1 VTEDHSPQEDIV
13 PSTKLAPLAS
23 LLPSSPTMGSLILV
37 TGGAGYV
44 GSHCVLELL
53 NAGYQVV
60 AIDNFTNAVKD
71 PTGNT
76 EYPESLLRVQK
87 LTGKQCQ
94 FHQVDLLDK
103 AAVRE
108 VFIAHPGV
116 QCVIHF
122 AALKAVGESFTI
134 PLAYYGNNIT
144 GACNL
149 LEVMNEVGVERVVF
163 SSSATVYGVP
173 EYLPL
178 DEKHR
183 TGECTNPYGTT
194 KYTVEKMMMD
204 LAASNAKWSVTLL
217 RYFNPAGAHESG
229 DIGEDPLGIPNN
241 LMPYIAQVAIGRRK
255 QISVYGDDYKTRD
268 GTGDRDYVHVVDLA
282 EGHVKA
288 VQHILQPDR
297 EGVHIFNLGTGTGAT
312 VLEVIKAFSEASGK
326 EIPYEIAP
334 RRKGDV
340 DSLYATCQVAEKVL
354 GWKSSRSLTK
364 MCQDMWHWQTKNPNG
379 FQGHE

>member
-1 VTEDHSPQEDIV
+1 VVCLCPI
-13 PSTKLAPLAS
+13 
-23 LLPSSPTMGSLILV
+23 MGGLILV
-37 TGGAGYV
+37 TGGGGYV

-53 NAGYQVV
+53 NAGYEVV
-60 AIDNFTNAVKD
+60 AIDNFVNAVLD
-71 PTGNT
+71 PTGNST
-76 EYPESLLRVQK
+76 FPESLIRVQK
-87 LTGKQCQ
+87 LTGKQCA
-94 FHQVDLLDK
+94 FHKVDLLDK
-103 AAVRE
+103 TQLRS
-108 VFIAHPGV
+108 VFSAHPNI

-122 AALKAVGESFTI
+122 AALKAVGESFNI

-149 LEVMNEVGVERVVF
+149 LEVMDEMGVTRIVF

-183 TGECTNPYGTT
+183 TGNCTNPYGTT
-194 KYTVEKMMMD
+194 KYAVEKMMMD
-204 LAASNAKWSVTLL
+204 LSASNDKWSVTLL

-241 LMPYIAQVAIGRRK
+241 LMPYIAQVAIGRREK
-255 QISVYGDDYKTRD
+255 ISVYGDDYDTRD
-268 GTGDRDYVHVVDLA
+268 GTGDRDYVHVMDLA

-288 VQHILQPDR
+288 VDHILGPNK

-312 VLEVIKAFSEASGK
+312 VLEVIKAFAEACGK
-326 EIPYEIAP
+326 NIPHVIAP

-340 DSLYATCQVAEKVL
+340 DSLYASCEVAEKTL
-354 GWKSSRSLTK
+354 GWKSSRTLTQ
-364 MCQDMWHWQTKNPNG
+364 MCQDMWNWQTKNPKG
-379 FQGHE
+379 FAG